1 MSNYQVWLAVALVGT
16 FLTIF
21 MLGLVVDMALSTRRR
36 YVSVLQT
43 QVGDTANSIAN
54 LRNEQLRR
62 SALER
67 LVLPFAGKVIS
78 SITRVTPLD
87 LYGRVNRLIVL
98 AGNPPA
104 LTAERIVAFKI
115 VGGIAGLLVGLLMAP
130 LVPFTGFVL
139 KVGTV
144 ALFTLIG
151 YTLPSAAVAARASK
165 RQKEIRKALS
175 DTMDLLTIS
184 VEAGLGFDAALGQVV
199 RNVPGPLS
207 EEISRMLQEMQIGV
221 SRTEALR
228 HLTDRTEVSELDG
241 FVLSMIQADKYGV
254 GIAKVLRSQS
264 QELRQKR
271 RQRAEEKAQKVAL
284 KLLFPDRKS
293 TRLNSSHITISYAVF
308 CLKKKKTTS
317 KRADARHRSTTSR
330 TTAPVG

>member
-1 MSNYQVWLAVALVGT
+1 
-16 FLTIF
+16 
-21 MLGLVVDMALSTRRR
+21 VVDMALSSRRR
-36 YVSVLQT
+36 YVSVLRG
-43 QVGDTANSIAN
+43 QVGDTPGSIAN
-54 LRNEQLRR
+54 LRNDQLRR

-78 SITRVTPLD
+78 SIGRLTPLD

-98 AGNPPA
+98 AGNPPS

-115 VGGIAGLLVGLLMAP
+115 VFAIVGLVAGIAVSSFLPFKGILIVMA
-130 LVPFTGFVL
+130 
-139 KVGTV
+139 V
-144 ALFTLIG
+144 AVFALIG
-151 YTLPSAAVAARASK
+151 YTAPSAAVAARASK

-221 SRTEALR
+221 ARTEALR
-228 HLTDRTEVSELDG
+228 HLTDRTEVPELDG

-254 GIAKVLRSQS
+254 GVAKVLRAQAT
-264 QELRQKR
+264 ELRQKR
-271 RQRAEEKAQKVAL
+271 RQRAEETAQKVPL
-284 KLLFPDRKS
+284 KLLFPMIFMVLPAMFIVILGPGIIK
-293 TRLNSSHITISYAVF
+293 IYEAF
-308 CLKKKKTTS
+308 FK
-317 KRADARHRSTTSR
+317 
-330 TTAPVG
+330 

>member
-1 MSNYQVWLAVALVGT
+1 MSNNQVWLAVALVGT
-16 FLTIF
+16 FMTIF
-21 MLGLVVDMALSTRRR
+21 MLGLVVDMALSARRR
-36 YVSVLQT
+36 YVSVLRT
-43 QVGDTANSIAN
+43 HVGDTADSIAN
-54 LRNEQLRR
+54 LRNEKLRS

-104 LTAERIVAFKI
+104 FTAERIVAFKI
-115 VGGIAGLLVGLLMAP
+115 VFGIAGLVVGLMLAQ
-130 LVPFTGFVL
+130 LLPFTGFL
-139 KVGTV
+139 KVGAV
-144 ALFTLIG
+144 ALLTLTG
-151 YTLPSAAVAARASK
+151 YTIPSAAIAARASK

-228 HLTDRTEVSELDG
+228 HLTERTEVPELDG

-254 GIAKVLRSQS
+254 GVAKVLRSQS

-271 RQRAEEKAQKVAL
+271 RQRAEETAQKVPL
-284 KLLFPDRKS
+284 KLLFP
-293 TRLNSSHITISYAVF
+293 TIFMLLPALFVVILGPGVIKIYESF
-308 CLKKKKTTS
+308 IK
-317 KRADARHRSTTSR
+317 
-330 TTAPVG
+330 

>member
-1 MSNYQVWLAVALVGT
+1 MSNNQVWLAVALVGT

-21 MLGLVVDMALSTRRR
+21 MLGLVVDMALSKRRR
-36 YVSVLQT
+36 YVSVLRS
-43 QVGDTANSIAN
+43 QVGDVSDSMTN
-54 LRNEQLRR
+54 LRRDQLNR

-67 LVLPFAGKVIS
+67 LVFPFAGKVVS
-78 SITRVTPLD
+78 SITRLTPLD

-104 LTAERIVAFKI
+104 FTAERIVAFKI
-115 VGGIAGLLVGLLMAP
+115 VFAIVGLVVGLL
-130 LVPFTGFVL
+130 LVPLLPFTYVL
-139 KVGTV
+139 KVMAV
-144 ALFTLIG
+144 ALLTLMG
-151 YTLPSAAVAARASK
+151 YTAPSAAIAARASR

-207 EEISRMLQEMQIGV
+207 EEVSRMLQEMQIGV
-221 SRTEALR
+221 SRSEALR
-228 HLTDRTEVSELDG
+228 HLTDRTEVPELDG

-254 GIAKVLRSQS
+254 GIAKVLRSQA

-271 RQRAEEKAQKVAL
+271 RQRAEETAQKVPL
-284 KLLFPDRKS
+284 KLLFPMIFMVLPALFIVILGPGIIK
-293 TRLNSSHITISYAVF
+293 IYEAFI
-308 CLKKKKTTS
+308 K
-317 KRADARHRSTTSR
+317 
-330 TTAPVG
+330 

>member
-1 MSNYQVWLAVALVGT
+1 MSNNQVWLAVALVGT
-16 FLTIF
+16 FMTIF
-21 MLGLVVDMALSTRRR
+21 MLGLVVDMALSARRR
-36 YVSVLQT
+36 YVSVLRT
-43 QVGDTANSIAN
+43 HVGDTADSIAN

-78 SITRVTPLD
+78 SITRLTPLD

-104 LTAERIVAFKI
+104 FTAERIVAFKI
-115 VGGIAGLLVGLLMAP
+115 VFAIVGLVVGLMLAP
-130 LVPFTGFVL
+130 LLPFTSFVL

-144 ALFTLIG
+144 ALLTLTG
-151 YTLPSAAVAARASK
+151 YTVPSAAIAARASK

-207 EEISRMLQEMQIGV
+207 EEVSRMLQEMQIGV
-221 SRTEALR
+221 TRTEALR
-228 HLTDRTEVSELDG
+228 HLTDRTEVPELDG

-254 GIAKVLRSQS
+254 GIAKVLRAQA

-271 RQRAEEKAQKVAL
+271 RQRAEETAQKIPL
-284 KLLFPDRKS
+284 KLLFPMIFMVLPALFIVILGPGAIKVYES
-293 TRLNSSHITISYAVF
+293 F
-308 CLKKKKTTS
+308 FK
-317 KRADARHRSTTSR
+317 
-330 TTAPVG
+330 

>member
-1 MSNYQVWLAVALVGT
+1 MSNNQVWLAVALVGT
-16 FLTIF
+16 FMTIF
-21 MLGLVVDMALSTRRR
+21 MLGLVVDMALSARRR
-36 YVSVLQT
+36 YVSVLRT
-43 QVGDTANSIAN
+43 NVGDTADSIAN
-54 LRNEQLRR
+54 LRNDQLRR

-67 LVLPFAGKVIS
+67 LMLPFAGKVVS
-78 SITRVTPLD
+78 SITRLTPLD

-104 LTAERIVAFKI
+104 ITAERIVAFKI
-115 VGGIAGLLVGLLMAP
+115 LFAIVGLVVGLMLAQ
-130 LVPFTGFVL
+130 LLPFTGVL
-139 KVGTV
+139 KVGAV
-144 ALFTLIG
+144 ALLTLLG
-151 YTLPSAAVAARASK
+151 YTAPSAAIAARASK

-207 EEISRMLQEMQIGV
+207 DEISRMLQEMQIGV

-228 HLTDRTEVSELDG
+228 HLTERTEVPELDG

-254 GIAKVLRSQS
+254 GVAKVLRSQS

-271 RQRAEEKAQKVAL
+271 RQRAEETAQKVPL
-284 KLLFPDRKS
+284 KLLFP
-293 TRLNSSHITISYAVF
+293 TIFMLLPALFVVILGPGIIKIYEAF
-308 CLKKKKTTS
+308 IK
-317 KRADARHRSTTSR
+317 
-330 TTAPVG
+330 

>member
-1 MSNYQVWLAVALVGT
+1 MSNNQVWLVVALVGT
-16 FLTIF
+16 FMTIF
-21 MLGLVVDMALSTRRR
+21 MLGLVVDMALSARRR
-36 YVSVLQT
+36 YVSVLRT
-43 QVGDTANSIAN
+43 HVGDTADSIAN
-54 LRNEQLRR
+54 LRNDQLRR

-78 SITRVTPLD
+78 SITRLTPLD

-104 LTAERIVAFKI
+104 FTAERIVAFKI
-115 VGGIAGLLVGLLMAP
+115 VFGIAGLVVGLMLAQ
-130 LVPFTGFVL
+130 LLPFTGFL
-139 KVGTV
+139 KVGVV
-144 ALFTLIG
+144 ALLTLTG
-151 YTLPSAAVAARASK
+151 YTIPSAAIAARASK

-207 EEISRMLQEMQIGV
+207 DEISRMLQEMQIGV

-228 HLTDRTEVSELDG
+228 HLTERTEVPELDG

-271 RQRAEEKAQKVAL
+271 RQRAEETAQKVPL
-284 KLLFPDRKS
+284 KLLFP
-293 TRLNSSHITISYAVF
+293 TIFMLLPALFIVILGPGVIKIYESF
-308 CLKKKKTTS
+308 IK
-317 KRADARHRSTTSR
+317 
-330 TTAPVG
+330 

>member
-1 MSNYQVWLAVALVGT
+1 MSNNQVWLAVALVGT
-16 FLTIF
+16 FMTIF
-21 MLGLVVDMALSTRRR
+21 MLGLVVDMALSARRR
-36 YVSVLQT
+36 YVSVLRT
-43 QVGDTANSIAN
+43 HVGDSADSIAN
-54 LRNEQLRR
+54 LRNDQLRR

-78 SITRVTPLD
+78 SITRLTPLD

-104 LTAERIVAFKI
+104 FTAERIVAFKI
-115 VGGIAGLLVGLLMAP
+115 VFGIAGVVVGLMLAQ
-130 LVPFTGFVL
+130 LLPFTGFL
-139 KVGTV
+139 KVGVV
-144 ALFTLIG
+144 ALLALTG
-151 YTLPSAAVAARASK
+151 YTIPSAAIAARASK

-207 EEISRMLQEMQIGV
+207 DEISRMLQEMQIGV
-221 SRTEALR
+221 SRTDALR
-228 HLTDRTEVSELDG
+228 HLTERTEVPELDG

-271 RQRAEEKAQKVAL
+271 RQRAEETAQKVPL
-284 KLLFPDRKS
+284 KLLFP
-293 TRLNSSHITISYAVF
+293 TIFMLLPALFIVILGPGVIKIYESF
-308 CLKKKKTTS
+308 IK
-317 KRADARHRSTTSR
+317 
-330 TTAPVG
+330 

>member
-1 MSNYQVWLAVALVGT
+1 MSNNQVWLVVALVGT
-16 FLTIF
+16 FMTIF
-21 MLGLVVDMALSTRRR
+21 MLGLVVDMALSARRR
-36 YVSVLQT
+36 YVSVLRT
-43 QVGDTANSIAN
+43 HVGDTADSIAN

-78 SITRVTPLD
+78 SITRLTPLD

-104 LTAERIVAFKI
+104 FTAERIVAFKI
-115 VGGIAGLLVGLLMAP
+115 VFGIAGVVVGLMLAQ
-130 LVPFTGFVL
+130 LLPFTGFL
-139 KVGTV
+139 KVGVV
-144 ALFTLIG
+144 ALLALTG
-151 YTLPSAAVAARASK
+151 YTVPSAAIAARASK

-207 EEISRMLQEMQIGV
+207 DEISRMLQEMQIGV
-221 SRTEALR
+221 SRTDALR
-228 HLTDRTEVSELDG
+228 HLTERTEVPELDG

-271 RQRAEEKAQKVAL
+271 RQRAEETAQKVPL
-284 KLLFPDRKS
+284 KLLFP
-293 TRLNSSHITISYAVF
+293 TIFMLLPALFIVILGPGVIKIYESF
-308 CLKKKKTTS
+308 IK
-317 KRADARHRSTTSR
+317 
-330 TTAPVG
+330 

>member
-1 MSNYQVWLAVALVGT
+1 MSNNQVWLAVALVGT

-36 YVSVLQT
+36 YVSVLRT
-43 QVGDTANSIAN
+43 HVGDTADSIAN

-78 SITRVTPLD
+78 SITRLTPLD

-104 LTAERIVAFKI
+104 FTAERIVAFKI
-115 VGGIAGLLVGLLMAP
+115 VFAIVGLVVGLMLAP
-130 LVPFTGFVL
+130 LLPFTSFVL

-144 ALFTLIG
+144 ALLTLTG
-151 YTLPSAAVAARASK
+151 YTVPSAAIAARASK

-207 EEISRMLQEMQIGV
+207 EEVSRMLQEMQIGV

-254 GIAKVLRSQS
+254 GIAKVLRAQA

-271 RQRAEEKAQKVAL
+271 RQRAEETAQKVPL
-284 KLLFPDRKS
+284 KLLFPMIFMVLPALFIVILGPGVIKVYES
-293 TRLNSSHITISYAVF
+293 F
-308 CLKKKKTTS
+308 FK
-317 KRADARHRSTTSR
+317 
-330 TTAPVG
+330 

>member
-1 MSNYQVWLAVALVGT
+1 MSNNQVWLAVALVGT

-36 YVSVLQT
+36 YVSVLRT
-43 QVGDTANSIAN
+43 HVGDTADSIAN

-78 SITRVTPLD
+78 SITRLTPLD

-104 LTAERIVAFKI
+104 FTAERIVAFKI
-115 VGGIAGLLVGLLMAP
+115 VFAIVGLVVGLMLAP
-130 LVPFTGFVL
+130 LLPFTSFVL

-144 ALFTLIG
+144 ALLTLTG
-151 YTLPSAAVAARASK
+151 YTVPSAAIAARASK

-207 EEISRMLQEMQIGV
+207 EEVSRMLQEMQIGV

-254 GIAKVLRSQS
+254 GIAKVLRAQA

-271 RQRAEEKAQKVAL
+271 RQRAEETAQKIPL
-284 KLLFPDRKS
+284 KLLFPLIFMVLPALFIVILGPGAIKVYES
-293 TRLNSSHITISYAVF
+293 F
-308 CLKKKKTTS
+308 FK
-317 KRADARHRSTTSR
+317 
-330 TTAPVG
+330 

>member
-1 MSNYQVWLAVALVGT
+1 MSNNQVWLAVALVGT
-16 FLTIF
+16 FMTIF
-21 MLGLVVDMALSTRRR
+21 MLGLVVDMALSARRR
-36 YVSVLQT
+36 YVSVLRT
-43 QVGDTANSIAN
+43 HVGDTADSIAN

-98 AGNPPA
+98 AGSPPA
-104 LTAERIVAFKI
+104 FTAERIVAFKI
-115 VGGIAGLLVGLLMAP
+115 VGAIGGLVLGLMLTQ
-130 LVPFTGFVL
+130 LLPFSSLL
-139 KVGTV
+139 KVGAI
-144 ALFTLIG
+144 ALLTLTG
-151 YTLPSAAVAARASK
+151 YTVPSAAIAARASK

-207 EEISRMLQEMQIGV
+207 DEISRMLQEMQIGV

-228 HLTDRTEVSELDG
+228 HLTERTEVPELDG

-254 GIAKVLRSQS
+254 GVAKVLRSQS

-271 RQRAEEKAQKVAL
+271 RQRAEETAQKVPL
-284 KLLFPDRKS
+284 KLLFP
-293 TRLNSSHITISYAVF
+293 TIFMLLPALFVVILGPGIIKIYETF
-308 CLKKKKTTS
+308 IK
-317 KRADARHRSTTSR
+317 
-330 TTAPVG
+330 

>member
-1 MSNYQVWLAVALVGT
+1 MSNNQVWLAVALVGT
-16 FLTIF
+16 FMTIF
-21 MLGLVVDMALSTRRR
+21 MLGLVVDMALSARRR
-36 YVSVLQT
+36 YVSVLRT
-43 QVGDTANSIAN
+43 HVGDTADSIAN
-54 LRNEQLRR
+54 LRNDQLRR

-104 LTAERIVAFKI
+104 FTAERIVAFKI
-115 VGGIAGLLVGLLMAP
+115 VFGIAGLVVGLMLAQ
-130 LVPFTGFVL
+130 LLPFTGFL
-139 KVGTV
+139 KVGAV
-144 ALFTLIG
+144 ALLTLTG
-151 YTLPSAAVAARASK
+151 YTIPSAAIAARASK

-228 HLTDRTEVSELDG
+228 HLTERTEVPELDG

-254 GIAKVLRSQS
+254 GVAKVLRSQS

-271 RQRAEEKAQKVAL
+271 RQRAEETAQKVPL
-284 KLLFPDRKS
+284 KLLFP
-293 TRLNSSHITISYAVF
+293 TIFMLLPALFVVILGPGVIKIYESF
-308 CLKKKKTTS
+308 IK
-317 KRADARHRSTTSR
+317 
-330 TTAPVG
+330 